1 MHTYSSTVSSADSS
15 TDTGTEHRTMNRAQP
30 LARFPEHDD
39 CFAVRQAARHL
50 SQLYERHLSAAGLT
64 PTQFSILGAL
74 GSHESSAVAPS
85 LTMVQLART
94 MVMERT
100 TLLRALRP
108 LLRSGLVTDGAQ
120 GVTDS
125 RRRSLALTAAGR
137 VRLDVAGV
145 YWRAA
150 QDEFERSFGPQRAA
164 WLRRELLRI
173 TRTV

>member
-1 MHTYSSTVSSADSS
+1 MHTQAHSIRLAV
-15 TDTGTEHRTMNRAQP
+15 NREQPHAQ
-30 LARFPEHDD
+30 FPEHDD

-74 GSHESSAVAPS
+74 GAQGANGADAGALAPS
-85 LTMVQLART
+85 LTMAQLARK

-108 LLRSGLVTDGAQ
+108 LLRSALVTDTVGA
-120 GVTDS
+120 TDC
-125 RRRSLALTAAGR
+125 RRRCLALTPAGR
-137 VRLDVAGV
+137 ARLGEADVH
-145 YWRAA
+145 WRAA
-150 QDEFERSFGPQRAA
+150 QDEFERRFGPRRAA

-173 TRTV
+173 TRAV